1 MITVAAVAVLC
12 ASAKVQVIE
21 FLGDAVEEGHFESG
35 MSEMPGSGGK
45 ICEELQTRTFAG
57 TPAGDPDEKGEV
69 VGERGAELALVDRR
83 TLI

>member
-1 MITVAAVAVLC
+1 
-12 ASAKVQVIE
+12 
-21 FLGDAVEEGHFESG
+21 
-35 MSEMPGSGGK
+35 MPGSGGK

-69 VGERGAELALVDRR
+69 VGERGAELTLVDRR